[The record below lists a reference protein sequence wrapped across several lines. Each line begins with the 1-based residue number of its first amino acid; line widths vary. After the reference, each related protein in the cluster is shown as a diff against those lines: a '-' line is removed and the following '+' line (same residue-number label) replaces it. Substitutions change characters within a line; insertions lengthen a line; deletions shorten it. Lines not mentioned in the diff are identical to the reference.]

1 MSVKKIFITLI
12 IIVACVIIGAL
23 VLNKLVP
30 NATTALVNAVEGQIY
45 NATGMSFDFNGDN
58 SAGGGSG
65 QDYSSAVGNA
75 ASDAVKGV
83 DSNAGVTGIG
93 S

>member
-30 NATTALVNAVEGQIY
+30 NATTALVDAVEGQIY
-45 NATGMSFDFNGDN
+45 NATGMTFDFNGNSDN
-58 SAGGGSG
+58 KKAANQVYSNTVSKNTVAGTGNSG
-65 QDYSSAVGNA
+65 ANVG
-75 ASDAVKGV
+75 
-83 DSNAGVTGIG
+83 GIG
-93 S
+93 NSK